1 MNIMRWKG
9 QFKKEWIMMRT
20 NIFIY
25 AMINLIVVIGGPFL
39 LRKIFDGSTD
49 FYDDTL
55 IIGGLW
61 LVAGLF
67 IGVVVLLISLE
78 KEMKQSYIWLHS
90 PASMLELVLVK
101 AVFAVFVTVILLIW
115 CQLIMAGMFVYADMT
130 LAVSYLEAFLTM
142 INIIVVIV
150 ANSIYSMA
158 VLFFFW
164 AIYRVLHAST
174 RTFGFVIAFGLYII
188 VAVLWEKLRGVGFF
202 KVLANIEPIHLTTTI
217 FSYDQT
223 EIFTGLVSESVI
235 NSVGSVVFYSLL
247 TVLLFWL
254 GAQLFEKKVR
264 L

>member
-1 MNIMRWKG
+1 MNLTRWKG

-25 AMINLIVVIGGPFL
+25 ALINFIVVIGGPFL
-39 LRKIFDGSTD
+39 LRKVFDGSTD

-61 LVAGLF
+61 LLAGMF
-67 IGVVVLLISLE
+67 IGVVVLFISLE

-90 PASMLELVLVK
+90 PASMLEFVLVK

-130 LAVSYLEAFLTM
+130 LTVSYLEAFLAM
-142 INIIVVIV
+142 MNIIVVIV

-164 AIYRVLHAST
+164 AIYRVLHART

-188 VAVLWEKLRGVGFF
+188 AAVLWEKLRGAGFF
-202 KVLANIEPIHLTTTI
+202 KALANMEPIHLTTAT
-217 FSYDQT
+217 FYFDPS
-223 EIFTGLVSESVI
+223 EIFTALVSDSVV
-235 NSVGSVVFYSLL
+235 NAVGSLVFYSLL
-247 TVLLFWL
+247 TMLLFWL